1 MNLLKSMNK
10 PNLYK
15 LVIKETYIYLRILLN
30 NKQERQNE
38 KNLMKNIGT
47 FLG

>member
-1 MNLLKSMNK
+1 MNK
-10 PNLYK
+10 SNLYK

>member
-1 MNLLKSMNK
+1 MNK
-10 PNLYK
+10 SNLYK

-38 KNLMKNIGT
+38 KNLMKIIGT

>member
-10 PNLYK
+10 SNLYK